1 MNKDEFIKKMNNLQL
16 INKLKNNN
24 NFKFYLGG
32 VFNFYVNEDICRKFE
47 YNLQLNCFIN
57 FHFKNE
63 LIFSIGFIYDEND
76 INKCLLM
83 SFIQKKDNLFN
94 FNKYISNELN
104 KHDIYEI
111 NTNNYMNIPYEYINK
126 IIYNINN
133 YLSIV
138 NNHICAE

>member
-1 MNKDEFIKKMNNLQL
+1 MNKDEFIKKINNLQL

-24 NFKFYLGG
+24 NFKFNLGG
-32 VFNFYVNEDICRKFE
+32 IFNFYVNEDINKKFE

-57 FHFKNE
+57 FYFKNE

-138 NNHICAE
+138 NNHICEE